1 MEKTRVFRCDRAG
14 AAGYRRAVHA
24 FVDLRLPDGSLRR
37 AGPGG
42 VLGRSF
48 SADVR
53 FVDGRISEAHAMV
66 SLRGSELV
74 LFALRGRLRVVE
86 RDVPKVTL
94 APGVVITLAPGIDVV
109 VAAVQVP
116 GAVLAI
122 EGGGVPRQ
130 VLLGVTSIL
139 RGPPLHLGAGVHPEA
154 LALVFSDGLDWFVRV
169 ADDVVARPVKAGETL
184 ALDGVD
190 GAVLRFVEVETG
202 AAAVADT
209 VPMPLSGHTRL
220 RVVSHFE
227 TIQIWRDD
235 DATPITFAGVAARVL
250 AELLAFGGPTRW
262 ELVARAVWGD
272 DDAGVLRHRLDVTLQ
287 KIRRRL
293 DEGGV
298 RRDLVRAWR
307 DGHLELFLHPGDQAD
322 DRG

>member
-1 MEKTRVFRCDRAG
+1 MVAP
-14 AAGYRRAVHA
+14 VHA

-74 LFALRGRLRVVE
+74 LFALRGRLRVAE
-86 RDVPKVTL
+86 RDVPKVGLT
-94 APGVVITLAPGIDVV
+94 PGLVVTLAPGIDVV

-116 GAVLAI
+116 ATVLAI

-139 RGPPLHLGAGVHPEA
+139 RGPPLHLGAGVHPDA

-169 ADDVVARPVKAGETL
+169 ADEAAARPLTAGDVL
-184 ALDGVD
+184 ALDGV
-190 GAVLRFVEVETG
+190 ALRFVAVETG

-209 VPMPLSGHTRL
+209 VPMPLAGHTRL

-250 AELLAFGGPTRW
+250 AELLAFGGPARW

>member
-1 MEKTRVFRCDRAG
+1 VRQPSG
-14 AAGYRRAVHA
+14 RRAIVSPVHA

-53 FVDGRISEAHAMV
+53 FIDGRISEAHAMV

-74 LFALRGRLRVVE
+74 LFALRGRLRVAE

-94 APGVVITLAPGIDVV
+94 SPGLVITLAPGVDVV
-109 VAAVQVP
+109 VAALQVP
-116 GAVLAI
+116 EAVLAV
-122 EGGGVPRQ
+122 EGGAVPRQ

-139 RGPPLHLGAGVHPEA
+139 RGPPLHLGAGVHA
-154 LALVFSDGLDWFVRV
+154 DAAALVFSDGLDWFARV
-169 ADDVVARPVKAGETL
+169 TGEAAARPVKAGDV
-184 ALDGVD
+184 LDVAGV
-190 GAVLRFVEVETG
+190 ALRFVEVETG

-235 DATPITFAGVAARVL
+235 DGSPITFAGVAARVL

-272 DDAGVLRHRLDVTLQ
+272 DDPGVLRHRLDVTLQ

-293 DEGGV
+293 DESGI